1 MILQNF
7 FELFS
12 PLNWIR
18 LFWGWV
24 KWKCL
29 LRLILIYAFQNRP
42 NSKGWRTA
50 NSKPWNSIRNSQECL
65 KDKIVKKN
73 VLYVLWLF
81 FLVFMFFSLNYPVT
95 ENPLP
100 KIKYPAI
107 FFVIVSYWKE
117 KRSGCLFSF
126 KITTSLNKSWLT
138 FGVQ

>member
-65 KDKIVKKN
+65 KDKIVKKKCTLCTLI
-73 VLYVLWLF
+73 VFPGFYVLF
-81 FLVFMFFSLNYPVT
+81 IK
-95 ENPLP
+95 LP
-100 KIKYPAI
+100 GDWKSATKNQISSI
-107 FFVIVSYWKE
+107 FFCHCLKL
-117 KRSGCLFSF
+117 KREEAKLSLLFSNCDF
-126 KITTSLNKSWLT
+126 IRKNLD
-138 FGVQ
+138 